1 MHVEFFLLILSLLFF
16 ASILTDKLSS
26 RFGVPSLVLFLLVG
40 MLFGTDGLGI
50 TFDNIGLAQAIGTVA
65 LSVILFSGGMDT
77 KLHEIRPVFKE
88 GIVLSTLGVLLT
100 AVITGVLIWLIMK
113 WTHAGAMLALP
124 TALLMAATMSS
135 TDSASVFSI
144 LRSKGLRL
152 KHNLRPMLELESGS
166 NDPMAAVLTTVMI
179 QVVQAGGQP
188 NVWMLYLNVIGQ
200 LIIGALLGFFAG
212 KLLVWLMNKVNIENE
227 SLYPILVLTSCIFIF
242 SVTSFTYGNAFLA
255 VYIGGL
261 VFGNSKFAHKRS
273 TVNFFDGITW
283 LCQLAMFLT
292 LGLLVT
298 PHELI
303 DKNVLIL
310 GSLVSVIMIFVSR
323 PSAVLLSLSPFR
335 RLPFKARV
343 FVSWVGLKGASP
355 ILFAILCLA
364 AEVPNARLIFNVVF
378 LCTLVSLLVQ
388 GMSLDKMAKWLG
400 MAEDNEPRLA
410 KPENFDIDLPEEIKS
425 VATEIRVTEDMLQH
439 GSRLMDMGFPQNTL
453 AIMVKR
459 GTQFFVPTGKSV
471 LQDGDALLVIT
482 DDEQTL
488 QATYR
493 QIEENQRTWKPA
505 FLDDTVDFLR
515 EFIVMMRENR
525 RIRKQKKKTKK
536 LGN

>member
-188 NVWMLYLNVIGQ
+188 N
-200 LIIGALLGFFAG
+200 
-212 KLLVWLMNKVNIENE
+212 
-227 SLYPILVLTSCIFIF
+227 
-242 SVTSFTYGNAFLA
+242 A
-255 VYIGGL
+255 VSQCYRATH
-261 VFGNSKFAHKRS
+261 NR
-273 TVNFFDGITW
+273 
-283 LCQLAMFLT
+283 C
-292 LGLLVT
+292 T
-298 PHELI
+298 P
-303 DKNVLIL
+303 
-310 GSLVSVIMIFVSR
+310 R
-323 PSAVLLSLSPFR
+323 
-335 RLPFKARV
+335 
-343 FVSWVGLKGASP
+343 
-355 ILFAILCLA
+355 ILCRQTACLA
-364 AEVPNARLIFNVVF
+364 HEQ
-378 LCTLVSLLVQ
+378 S
-388 GMSLDKMAKWLG
+388 
-400 MAEDNEPRLA
+400 
-410 KPENFDIDLPEEIKS
+410 
-425 VATEIRVTEDMLQH
+425 QH
-439 GSRLMDMGFPQNTL
+439 
-453 AIMVKR
+453 
-459 GTQFFVPTGKSV
+459 
-471 LQDGDALLVIT
+471 
-482 DDEQTL
+482 
-488 QATYR
+488 
-493 QIEENQRTWKPA
+493 
-505 FLDDTVDFLR
+505 
-515 EFIVMMRENR
+515 
-525 RIRKQKKKTKK
+525 
-536 LGN
+536 